1 MVIHITEKQLTVLI
15 KKSVQESLKKEIMK
29 MRAGLVSMVSDAE
42 QRDIEEEY
50 GEPSRRTVASH
61 MFKV

>member
-29 MRAGLVSMVSDAE
+29 MRAGLISMISDAE
-42 QRDIEEEY
+42 QREIEEQY
-50 GEPSRRTVASH
+50 GEPSRRVVASH
-61 MFKV
+61 VLKV